1 MSEDVEALHLAAEP
15 EALTRKALVG
25 TGWSG
30 MATAARQVL
39 SFAAVAVLARKLGP
53 DAYGLMGMAAL
64 LTNFLLNFKDLGTAT
79 AIIQRPAISQKLLS
93 SVFWLNLAL
102 GATLSIAVIA
112 LAIPAAH
119 FFREPELAPI
129 MWVLSTSFSITA
141 SGLVQNAVLTRA
153 MRFDRLAMTDFAS
166 AVAGYAIAIPCA
178 YAGLGVWSL
187 VLANIMNAITT
198 TTLYWILCPWRPSR
212 EFDRASVRSIA
223 GFSLNLS
230 GFGVV
235 NYFARNADNL
245 VIGRVL
251 GSAPLGLYQMAY
263 NLMLFPIQNISAV
276 IAQVLFPGF
285 ARIQDDDA
293 RFRSAYTRSC
303 MLIGLITFPVIA
315 GLAVIANPLVRTLL
329 GPKWLPVIPL
339 FQILA
344 PVGLIQSIQ
353 TTIGQIF
360 TAKARTDWMFRWGMV
375 QTACLV
381 LSFLIGVHW
390 GVMGVATAYAITY
403 AVAIA
408 YPGFAIPFRLI
419 GLRFRDFAAALLPQ
433 IGITAAMVAG
443 CIALLHFIPAIP
455 AAAQLAA
462 SVSLGAAIYV
472 GLMLWLRPPVVGHF
486 VEVAGHLRYPG
497 IAKWLRRL
505 CRQA

>member
-1 MSEDVEALHLAAEP
+1 MHEDLALHVTSGP
-15 EALTRKALVG
+15 ETLTRKALAG

-79 AIIQRPAISQKLLS
+79 AIIQRPEITQKLLS
-93 SVFWLNLAL
+93 SVYWLNLAL
-102 GATLSIAVIA
+102 GLSLSLAVIA

-119 FFREPELAPI
+119 FFREPELAPV
-129 MWVLSTSFSITA
+129 MWALSASFSITA
-141 SGLVQNAVLTRA
+141 SGLVQNAILSRA
-153 MRFDRLAMTDFAS
+153 MRFDQLAIADFAS

-187 VLANIMNAITT
+187 VFANLMGSITST
-198 TTLYWILCPWRPSR
+198 AVYWMFCRWHPTR
-212 EFDRASVRSIA
+212 EFDSGSVRSIA

-230 GFGVV
+230 GFGIV

-251 GSAPLGLYQMAY
+251 GSVPLGLYQMAY

-285 ARIQDDDA
+285 ARIQDDDV

-303 MLIGLITFPVIA
+303 MLIGLITFPTIA
-315 GLAVIANPLVRTLL
+315 GLAVVANPLVRAIL

-344 PVGLIQSIQ
+344 PVGLIQSVQ

-360 TAKARTDWMFRWGMV
+360 TAKGRTDWMFRWGLV
-375 QTACLV
+375 QTGCLV

-390 GVMGVATAYAITY
+390 GVMGVASAYAITY

-408 YPGFAIPFRLI
+408 YPGFAVPFRLI
-419 GLRFRDFAAALLPQ
+419 GLRFRDFARALLPQ
-433 IGITAAMVAG
+433 LGITATMVAG
-443 CIALLHFIPAIP
+443 CAVLLHFIRTIP

-462 SVSLGAAIYV
+462 SVSLGAILYL
-472 GLMLWLRPPVVGHF
+472 GLMLWLQPRVVHVF
-486 VEVAGHLRYPG
+486 LEVADHTNFSRLTTS
-497 IAKWLRRL
+497 LRRL
-505 CRQA
+505 IRQPA